1 MNRSYSKIRH
11 IKQANILLEQR
22 LVNENTLGLSDDM
35 LIQLRKSNGIP
46 ELMLDKQSWESLY
59 NKYGNELLKGDPR
72 TVSYEDFDQ
81 EIKNTGERMIEKHRS
96 MYEKMKSVSHK
107 SRNIKSRDFQTTFN
121 RYKDMFDK

>member
-1 MNRSYSKIRH
+1 MNSSYRKIRH

-107 SRNIKSRDFQTTFN
+107 SRNIKSSDFQTTFN

>member
-1 MNRSYSKIRH
+1 MSSNQPKYITYKGA
-11 IKQANILLEQR
+11 KYQR
-22 LVNENTLGLSDDM
+22 IPTLNENTLGLSDDM

-59 NKYGNELLKGDPR
+59 DKYGDELLKGDPR
-72 TVSYEDFDQ
+72 TVSYEDFNQ
-81 EIKNTGERMIEKHRS
+81 EIENTGKRKIEQYRS

-121 RYKDMFDK
+121 RYKDDLKST

>member
-11 IKQANILLEQR
+11 IKQSNILLEQR

-35 LIQLRKSNGIP
+35 LIQLRKSNGIS
-46 ELMLDKQSWESLY
+46 ELMLDKQSWEFLY
-59 NKYGNELLKGDPR
+59 NKYGDELLKGDPR

-81 EIKNTGERMIEKHRS
+81 EIKNTGERAIEKHRS

-107 SRNIKSRDFQTTFN
+107 SRNIKSSDFQTTFN
-121 RYKDMFDK
+121 RYKDMSDK

>member
-11 IKQANILLEQR
+11 IKQSNILLEQR

-35 LIQLRKSNGIP
+35 LIQLRKSNGIS

-81 EIKNTGERMIEKHRS
+81 EIKNTGERAIEKHRS

-107 SRNIKSRDFQTTFN
+107 SRNIKSSDFQTTFN

>member
-81 EIKNTGERMIEKHRS
+81 EIKNTGERAIEKHRS

-107 SRNIKSRDFQTTFN
+107 SRNIKSSDFQTTFN

>member
-11 IKQANILLEQR
+11 IKQSNILLEQR

-35 LIQLRKSNGIP
+35 LIQLRKSNGIS

-59 NKYGNELLKGDPR
+59 IKYGDELLKGDPR

-81 EIKNTGERMIEKHRS
+81 EIKNTGERAIEKHRS

-107 SRNIKSRDFQTTFN
+107 SRNIKSSDFQTTFN